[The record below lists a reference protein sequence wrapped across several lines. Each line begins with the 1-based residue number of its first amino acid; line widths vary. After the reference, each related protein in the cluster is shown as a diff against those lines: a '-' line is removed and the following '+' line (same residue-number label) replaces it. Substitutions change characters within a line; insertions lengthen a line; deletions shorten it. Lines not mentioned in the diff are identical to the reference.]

1 MTLKWRPTKPLSI
14 IALALII
21 CAALFVYARTRSN
34 YDAFTLAE
42 DFPRGALVYA
52 QFKDLPE
59 LIKQWDQSRLKQ
71 QYLDSTNYMQFQHRH
86 LALKLIDRWEEFNNA
101 LGFPLDAAAIS
112 GAADSGAALAIYDI
126 GRLDLVFI
134 APISEDKVAAT
145 KFFNSRQQFE
155 ETESPDGTTYYRHE
169 FQADRGRQKQTF
181 AFAATKGKLILATN
195 EQLLLRA
202 IANISGKSRKD
213 RLSDDPAFK
222 TLSGI
227 VNPHFVTV
235 WVDQAKLNDDYYFK
249 HYWLMQN
256 VAELKSIRAGMFDL
270 ELQDGQWIERRD
282 FLTTGKPTRKSSQIP
297 APEVARMQ
305 SQIPDDLPFLK
316 IQSLG
321 DDPSLTASL
330 IHDTLLDRRS
340 EQTRRSNSWSWTSY
354 DDSEFYSA
362 CNEHSEDYDRYAYPG
377 PEYDSKIDDPYDA
390 RINRNEQPGENPLRE
405 ELERQFAVRLQQAV
419 GLAHPLAAVVA
430 TSPHTITGPLFVEFR
445 RVAILTLQAP
455 ANLNRQILEDA
466 ISKAV
471 QSRLT
476 VAGPSVNLK
485 WMDHQANAQSWRE
498 LELPVLG
505 WHFCYALRD
514 RELLLGNS
522 PELLTSVLDA
532 PGRTPV
538 SSTQSAPS
546 LDNLTIIR
554 LDQRKQAFDD
564 IVGKLDAESIKARQQ
579 FRNKSNEGS
588 DGSARSSAEF
598 FSENLSSLLD
608 VSAAVTKIEIKR
620 SSSANRLHEEI
631 AFTLF
636 GTIPYKDKT

>member
-1 MTLKWRPTKPLSI
+1 MTLKYLRPKPLSI
-14 IALALII
+14 IALVLII

-34 YDAFTLAE
+34 RTTFTLAE

-59 LIKQWDQSRLKQ
+59 LIKQWDQSHLKQ
-71 QYLDSTNYMQFQHRH
+71 QYLDSTSYKEFQHHH
-86 LALKLIDRWEEFNNA
+86 LALKLIERWEEFNSA
-101 LGFPLDAAAIS
+101 LGFPLDAAAIG
-112 GAADSGAALAIYDI
+112 GAADTSAALAIYDI
-126 GRLDLVFI
+126 GRLDLVVI
-134 APISEDKVAAT
+134 APISDEKVAAS
-145 KFFNSRQQFE
+145 KFFNLREQFE
-155 ETESPDGTTYYRHE
+155 QTELPDGTTYYRHE
-169 FQADRGRQKQTF
+169 FQADRGRQKQVF
-181 AFAATKGKLILATN
+181 AFATAKGKLILATN

-202 IANISGKSRKD
+202 IANISGKSHKD

-249 HYWLMQN
+249 HYWLRQN
-256 VAELKSIRAGMFDL
+256 VPELKSIRAGMFDL

-297 APEVARMQ
+297 APEVARIQ
-305 SQIPDDLPFLK
+305 SQIPGDVPFLE

-321 DDPSLTASL
+321 DDLSLTASL

-340 EQTRRSNSWSWTSY
+340 EQTGRNNSWSWTSY

-362 CNEHSEDYDRYAYPG
+362 CNEDSEDYDRYAYPG
-377 PEYDSKIDDPYDA
+377 PEYDSTIDDPYDA
-390 RINRNEQPGENPLRE
+390 RISRNEEPGENPLHVK
-405 ELERQFAVRLQQAV
+405 LDRQFAQQLQQAI
-419 GLAHPLAAVVA
+419 GPTHPFAAIIA

-445 RVAILTLQAP
+445 RIAILALHDP

-471 QSRLT
+471 QSRLA
-476 VAGPSVNLK
+476 VAGPGVNLK
-485 WMDHQANAQSWRE
+485 WTDHQANDRSWRE
-498 LELPVLG
+498 LELPMLG

-514 RELLLGNS
+514 RELLIGNS
-522 PELLTSVLDA
+522 PELMTSLLE
-532 PGRTPV
+532 TPMSPPV
-538 SSTQSAPS
+538 PSTQSAAS
-546 LDNLTIIR
+546 LDNLKIIH
-554 LDQRKQAFDD
+554 LDQRTQAFDE
-564 IVGKLDAESIKARQQ
+564 IVGKLDAEAIAARQKARQEA
-579 FRNKSNEGS
+579 KESSDEGN
-588 DGSARSSAEF
+588 RSSAEF

-608 VSAAVTKIEIKR
+608 VSSAVTKIEIKR

-631 AFTLF
+631 DFIL
-636 GTIPYKDKT
+636 K

>member
-1 MTLKWRPTKPLSI
+1 MTLKYLRPKPLSI
-14 IALALII
+14 IALVLII
-21 CAALFVYARTRSN
+21 CAALLVYARTRSN
-34 YDAFTLAE
+34 KGAFTLAE

-59 LIKQWDQSRLKQ
+59 LVKQWDQSRLKQ
-71 QYLDSTNYMQFQHRH
+71 QYLDSTNYKQFQHRH
-86 LALKLIDRWEEFNNA
+86 LALKLIERWEEFNNA

-112 GAADSGAALAIYDI
+112 GAADTSAALAIYDI

-134 APISEDKVAAT
+134 ASISEDKVAAT
-145 KFFNSRQQFE
+145 KFFNTRQQFE
-155 ETESPDGTTYYRHE
+155 EAELPDGTTYYRHE
-169 FQADRGRQKQTF
+169 FQADRGRQKQTLVF
-181 AFAATKGKLILATN
+181 SAVKGHLILASN

-202 IANISGKSRKD
+202 IANINGESHKD

-282 FLTTGKPTRKSSQIP
+282 FLTTGKPTRKSSQIH
-297 APEVARMQ
+297 AAEVARMQ
-305 SQIPDDLPFLK
+305 SQIPGDVPFLK
-316 IQSLG
+316 VESLG
-321 DDPSLTASL
+321 DNPSLTASV
-330 IHDTLLDRRS
+330 IHDALLDGRPR
-340 EQTRRSNSWSWTSY
+340 EQKQRSNSWSWTSY

-362 CNEHSEDYDRYAYPG
+362 CNEDSEDYDRYAYPG
-377 PEYDSKIDDPYDA
+377 PEYDSTIDDPYDA
-390 RINRNEQPGENPLRE
+390 RINHNEQPGENPLRE
-405 ELERQFAVRLQQAV
+405 ELEHQFAVRLQQAV
-419 GLAHPLAAVVA
+419 GPAHPLAAVVT
-430 TSPHTITGPLFVEFR
+430 TSPYPITGPLFVEFR

-455 ANLNRQILEDA
+455 SNLNRQILEDA

-485 WMDHQANAQSWRE
+485 WTDHQANAQSWRE
-498 LELPVLG
+498 LELPMLG

-532 PGRTPV
+532 PNRTPV

-554 LDQRKQAFDD
+554 LDQRKQVFDD

-579 FRNKSNEGS
+579 IRNKSNDAS
-588 DGSARSSAEF
+588 DGSSAEF

-608 VSAAVTKIEIKR
+608 VSSAVTKIEIKR

-631 AFTLF
+631 AFTL
-636 GTIPYKDKT
+636 K